1 VKLTHIDQ
9 RFPKHPTDVRTQILM
24 EASALFQRLG
34 YSETPMTAIAS
45 AVNITPAALYW
56 HFKSKE
62 DILYEF
68 VNTAYEGF
76 DLEVEAAIAEA
87 TGPADQ
93 LGRLAYVT
101 TYIRLVAFETAGM
114 ETSISIGHLAR
125 SLSPEQVAR
134 LRSTAR
140 QQFERCRTI
149 IVEGVRLGVF
159 DVPDP
164 VSAAFAISTM
174 CESASLW
181 FHGDGGLTVDEVAK
195 AYEAYTLRIVG
206 CSLSADDPALNPH

>member
-1 VKLTHIDQ
+1 MKLTHIEE

-24 EASALFQRLG
+24 EASKLFQRLG
-34 YSETPMTAIAS
+34 YSETPMTAISS

-68 VNTAYEGF
+68 VNRAYEGF
-76 DLEVEAAIAEA
+76 DLEVDAAIADA

-93 LGRLAYVT
+93 LSRLAYVT

-125 SLSPEQVAR
+125 SLSPDQVAR

-140 QQFERCRTI
+140 QQFDRCRKI
-149 IVEGVRLGVF
+149 IAKGLQLGVF

-181 FHGDGGLTVDEVAK
+181 FHGDGGLSVDEVAN
-195 AYEAYTLRIVG
+195 AYGIYALRIVG
-206 CSLSADDPALNPH
+206 CTLGNANAQM